1 MIYEHYYEQFMNT
14 FMNTFS
20 ENMNTM
26 NSLSIY
32 THFSNIKIKVYK
44 AIHKS
49 IHVLIHVPKVLIVFI
64 NRRKLFIKPFI
75 KCSYNYTFFG
85 GI

>member
-1 MIYEHYYEQFMNT
+1 MKYERYHEHFMNT

-44 AIHKS
+44 VIHKS
-49 IHVLIHVPKVLIVFI
+49 IHVRIHAPKVLIVFI

-75 KCSYNYTFFG
+75 KCSCNYTFLG
-85 GI
+85 GT